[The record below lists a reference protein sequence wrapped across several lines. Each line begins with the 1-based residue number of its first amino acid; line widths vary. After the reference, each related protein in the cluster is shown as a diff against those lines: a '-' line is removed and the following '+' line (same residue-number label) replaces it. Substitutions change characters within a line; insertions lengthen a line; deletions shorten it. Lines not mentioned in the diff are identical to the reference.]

1 MKHQAISQ
9 KEVPPGA
16 SCCKREAQRN
26 LFQKFAAVPHTVWT
40 VMFIV
45 APMLFVFYFAF
56 TDAEGRFSLSNITQ
70 LSQYTNV
77 FILSIAFALIA
88 TVVCLLIGYP
98 LAYFM
103 SRQSPKAQKALMVL
117 LMLPMW
123 CNLLI
128 RTYAL
133 MALLDNGGLLNSLI
147 KDWGLE
153 PLPIVGSYFGV
164 ILGMVYDFL
173 PYMVLPIFTAMTKLD
188 HRYIEA
194 SHDLGCNSLQTMTK
208 VIMPLTM
215 SGVVSGVTMVFV
227 PSISTFYI
235 SQKLGAG
242 KIDLVGDTIERLFQN
257 ASTYNVGAAMSL
269 VMMILILVSLTI
281 MNKFSD
287 EEGGMVP

>member
-1 MKHQAISQ
+1 MKNLSLR
-9 KEVPPGA
+9 KTDPPPA
-16 SCCKREAQRN
+16 TKRGHRN
-26 LFQKFAAVPHTVWT
+26 IFQQLAAVPHAFWT
-40 VMFIV
+40 VLFIA
-45 APMLFVFYFAF
+45 APMLFVLYFAF
-56 TDAEGRFSLSNITQ
+56 TDAEGNFSFSNITE

-88 TVVCLLIGYP
+88 TAVCLIIGYP

-103 SRQSPKAQKALMVL
+103 SRQSVRAQKILMVL
-117 LMLPMW
+117 IMLPMW

-133 MALLDNGGLLNSLI
+133 MALLDNGGLLNSLL
-147 KDWGLE
+147 KDLGLE

-188 HRYIEA
+188 YRYIEA
-194 SHDLGCNSLQTMTK
+194 SHDLGCNNLQTMTK
-208 VIMPLTM
+208 VIMPLTL

-257 ASTYNVGAAMSL
+257 VSTYNVGAAMSL
-269 VMMILILVSLTI
+269 VMMILILISLTI

>member
-1 MKHQAISQ
+1 MKQDTTIRR
-9 KEVPPGA
+9 KEPPPA
-16 SCCKREAQRN
+16 VKKKRGYSN
-26 LFQKFAAVPHTVWT
+26 FFQKFAAVPHTVWT

-45 APMLFVFYFAF
+45 APMLFVLYFAF
-56 TDAEGRFSLSNITQ
+56 TTDGKFDISNILGLT
-70 LSQYTNV
+70 QYTNV

-88 TVVCLLIGYP
+88 TVICLIIGYP

-103 SRQSPKAQKALMVL
+103 SRQSPRMQKVLMVL
-117 LMLPMW
+117 IMLPMW

-133 MALLDNGGLLNSLI
+133 MALLDNGGLLNSLLES
-147 KDWGLE
+147 WGLE
-153 PLPIVGSYFGV
+153 KLHIVGSYFGV
-164 ILGMVYDFL
+164 VLGMVYDFL

-188 HRYIEA
+188 KRYIEA
-194 SHDLGCNSLQTMTK
+194 SHDLGCNAFQTMTK
-208 VIMPLTM
+208 VIMPLTLP
-215 SGVVSGVTMVFV
+215 GVVSGVTMVFV

-242 KIDLVGDTIERLFQN
+242 KIDLVGDAIERLFQN
-257 ASTYNVGAAMSL
+257 PSTYNVGAAMSL
-269 VMMILILVSLTI
+269 VMMILIIVSVAI

>member
-1 MKHQAISQ
+1 MKDRSLR
-9 KEVPPGA
+9 KTEPPPAGNRR
-16 SCCKREAQRN
+16 SAQSN
-26 LFQKFAAVPHTVWT
+26 IFQKMAAVPHTFWT
-40 VMFIV
+40 VLFIV
-45 APMLFVFYFAF
+45 APMLFVLYFAF
-56 TDAEGRFSLSNITQ
+56 TDGEGRFSFFNITQ
-70 LSQYTNV
+70 LGQYTNV

-88 TVVCLLIGYP
+88 TVICLIIGYP

-103 SRQSPKAQKALMVL
+103 SRQSPRTKKILMVL
-117 LMLPMW
+117 IMLPMW

-133 MALLDNGGLLNSLI
+133 MALLDNGGLLNSLL
-147 KDWGLE
+147 KNWGLE

-188 HRYIEA
+188 YRYIEA
-194 SHDLGCNSLQTMTK
+194 SHDLGCNSVQTMTK
-208 VIMPLTM
+208 VIMPLTL

-257 ASTYNVGAAMSL
+257 VSTYNVGAAMSL
-269 VMMILILVSLTI
+269 VMMILILISLAI

-287 EEGGMVP
+287 EEGGIVP

>member
-1 MKHQAISQ
+1 MK
-9 KEVPPGA
+9 
-16 SCCKREAQRN
+16 KRSFLER
-26 LFQKFAAVPHTVWT
+26 FAAVPHTVWA
-40 VMFIV
+40 VLFIL
-45 APMLFVFYFAF
+45 APLLFVAYFAF
-56 TDAEGRFSLSNITQ
+56 TDTYGNFTLDNITM
-70 LSQYTNV
+70 LSGYTHIFV
-77 FILSIAFALIA
+77 LSICFALIA
-88 TVVCLLIGYP
+88 TTICLLIGYP
-98 LAYFM
+98 LAYII
-103 SRQSPKAQKALMVL
+103 SQLSPRKQKLLIVF

-123 CNLLI
+123 ISLLI
-128 RTYAL
+128 RTYSL
-133 MALLDNGGLLNSLI
+133 MAILDNGGLLNSLL
-147 KDWGLE
+147 KNLGLE

-188 HRYIEA
+188 KRYIEA
-194 SHDLGCNSLQTMTK
+194 SSDLGCNSWQTMTK
-208 VIMPLTM
+208 VIMPLTL

-269 VMMILILVSLTI
+269 VMMILIIVSLAV

>member
-1 MKHQAISQ
+1 MKHTSLSQ
-9 KEVPPGA
+9 MDPPPRA
-16 SCCKREAQRN
+16 ARKRKEAQSN
-26 LFQKFAAVPHTVWT
+26 VFQKIAAVPHIVWT
-40 VMFIV
+40 VMFIA
-45 APMLFVFYFAF
+45 APMLFVLYFAF
-56 TDAEGRFSLSNITQ
+56 TDAEGHFSLSNITH

-88 TVVCLLIGYP
+88 TAVCLLIGYP

-103 SRQSPKAQKALMVL
+103 SRQSPKAQKVLMVL
-117 LMLPMW
+117 IMLPMW

-133 MALLDNGGLLNSLI
+133 MALLDNGGLLNSLLG
-147 KDWGLE
+147 KLGLE

-188 HRYIEA
+188 KRYIEA
-194 SHDLGCNSLQTMTK
+194 SHDLGCNSWQTMTK
-208 VIMPLTM
+208 VIMPLTL

-269 VMMILILVSLTI
+269 VMMILIIISVAI

-287 EEGGMVP
+287 DEGGMVP